1 MFSFSIKLNYF
12 YNNHQNQKPK
22 SRMSKCC
29 NGCYPAYNFSQFAHM
44 GIGGCQ
50 ECYDTSYKNETFNT
64 SEYIDAINKSLLQSI
79 SQCLQEEK
87 QDDCSICYEKIGKTN
102 NCTTECGHKFCLKC
116 IIIFMERSN
125 TCPMC
130 RYELKDK

>member
-1 MFSFSIKLNYF
+1 
-12 YNNHQNQKPK
+12 
-22 SRMSKCC
+22 
-29 NGCYPAYNFSQFAHM
+29 M

-102 NCTTECGHKFCLKC
+102 NCTTECGHKFCLHLLHIQNAHFVGSC
-116 IIIFMERSN
+116 E
-125 TCPMC
+125 
-130 RYELKDK
+130 